1 MKKSLKGFVKTK
13 HFIQR
18 QKERQVTDRA
28 VVKAIRTGKLV
39 ENEDGHN
46 FWLGDLKVTVDPHYS
61 TLITVHPGDP
71 STLIKKVL
79 GKTEAQELRKLIE
92 NHEASKLE
100 AEAKETDE
108 FLKYVADHSIK
119 KI

>member
-1 MKKSLKGFVKTK
+1 MKKSLKGFVKTR

-18 QKERQVTDRA
+18 QKERKVTDRA
-28 VVKAIRTGKLV
+28 VVKAIRQGKLV

-71 STLIKKVL
+71 KTLIKKVL
-79 GKTEAQELRKLIE
+79 
-92 NHEASKLE
+92 SKS
-100 AEAKETDE
+100 EAKELRELIESQESSPEETDD
-108 FLKYVADHSIK
+108 FLKYVTDHSIK
-119 KI
+119 KL